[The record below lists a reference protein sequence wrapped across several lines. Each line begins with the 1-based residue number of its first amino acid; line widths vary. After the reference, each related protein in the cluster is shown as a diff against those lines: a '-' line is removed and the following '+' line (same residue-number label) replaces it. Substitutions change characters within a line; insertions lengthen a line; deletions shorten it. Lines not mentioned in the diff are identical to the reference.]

1 MLFSLFRYILN
12 IYKQRKEMNTVKTRK
27 VGNSLTVT
35 IPKALDVPEGQEMVV
50 YKGADNVI
58 VLAPKIA
65 DPFSEVAD
73 LRMENDFEGVKL
85 LDSEI

>member
-1 MLFSLFRYILN
+1 
-12 IYKQRKEMNTVKTRK
+12 MNTVKTRK
-27 VGNSLTVT
+27 VGNSLTVP

-65 DPFSEVAD
+65 DLFAEPPDV
-73 LRMENDFEGVKL
+73 RRENYFEGVKL

>member
-1 MLFSLFRYILN
+1 
-12 IYKQRKEMNTVKTRK
+12 MNTVKTRK

-35 IPKALDVPEGQEMVV
+35 IPKELDVPEAQEIVV

-65 DPFSEVAD
+65 HP
-73 LRMENDFEGVKL
+73 
-85 LDSEI
+85 

>member
-1 MLFSLFRYILN
+1 
-12 IYKQRKEMNTVKTRK
+12 MNTVKTRK

-35 IPKALDVPEGQEMVV
+35 IPKNLGMTEGQEMVV

>member
-1 MLFSLFRYILN
+1 MN
-12 IYKQRKEMNTVKTRK
+12 IVKTRK

-65 DPFSEVAD
+65 DPFVEAVD